1 MAGESPD
8 LPALSL
14 RGGTGQSM
22 REIEMRQ
29 EGQGRSGRASD
40 AAAADA
46 MLSKLS
52 ADQWIIDVLADLQE
66 AARDREL
73 YTSSEKLAQVSRVV
87 QDEITRKRID
97 RMRSAFQTSY
107 EQGKMPSLRKH

>member
-1 MAGESPD
+1 
-8 LPALSL
+8 
-14 RGGTGQSM
+14 
-22 REIEMRQ
+22 MRQ
-29 EGQGRSGRASD
+29 EAYGKSS
-40 AAAADA
+40 AAADAVNADA

-97 RMRSAFQTSY
+97 RMRSAFQSSY
-107 EQGKMPSLRKH
+107 DQGKMPSLRKH

>member
-1 MAGESPD
+1 
-8 LPALSL
+8 
-14 RGGTGQSM
+14 M
-22 REIEMRQ
+22 RHEV
-29 EGQGRSGRASD
+29 QGSSVTD
-40 AAAADA
+40 VDA

-52 ADQWIIDVLADLQE
+52 ADQWMIDVLADLQE
-66 AARDREL
+66 AAREREL
-73 YTSSEKLAQVSRVV
+73 YASAEKLAQVSRVV